1 VKSAVNPLFKLLL
14 IEDDESLFYE
24 IKERL
29 TGWSY
34 DVYGIQDFS
43 QVIQEFTAIK
53 PDCVII
59 DIQLP
64 KFDGFHWC
72 RMIRSRSNVPILF
85 LSSRDHPADMVM
97 SMQFGGDDFIQKPF
111 HFDVLIA
118 KIQAIFRRVYHYNSE
133 PILLKTWC
141 GATVDSEQNLV
152 SNETGSIELTKNE
165 MFILKRLIEQK
176 NKIVSREELIR
187 SLWNDERFV
196 SDNTLTVNLNR
207 LRKKLDTLGLGQF
220 IETKVG
226 QGYMAKE
233 EDSLYD

>member
-1 VKSAVNPLFKLLL
+1 MFKLLL

-97 SMQFGGDDFIQKPF
+97 SMQLGADDFIQKPF

-133 PILLKTWC
+133 PIILKTWC

-207 LRKKLDTLGLGQF
+207 LRKKLDTLDLGQF

>member
-1 VKSAVNPLFKLLL
+1 MFKLLL

-97 SMQFGGDDFIQKPF
+97 SMQLGADDFIQKPF